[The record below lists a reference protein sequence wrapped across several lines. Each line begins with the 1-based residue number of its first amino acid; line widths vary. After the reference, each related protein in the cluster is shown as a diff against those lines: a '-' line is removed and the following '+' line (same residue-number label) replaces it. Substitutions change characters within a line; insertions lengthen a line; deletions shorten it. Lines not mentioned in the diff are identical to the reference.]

1 MTGKIFGTRRRLLT
15 GIGSTV
21 GLATIGGGAAIWLT
35 SDRSIDRSIRTF
47 KGHSDFVFS
56 VALSRDG
63 RAALSGSNDM
73 TVKLWD
79 VATGKVLHTFTGH
92 SGLVG
97 SVAFSPHVKKPGFDL
112 RGFTP
117 TALSASH
124 DKTLKL
130 WHVETGTV
138 LRTFT
143 GHSGPVYSVAFAPD
157 GLTALSSSEDRTLKL
172 WDASSGTELRTF
184 TGNALPNSVAHT
196 ALSVAF
202 LPDGRIA
209 LSGGDDMTVKLWEVA
224 TGKELRTFSGH
235 SERVSSVAFSPD
247 GRTAL
252 SGSFD
257 KTLKLWDLTGL

>member
-1 MTGKIFGTRRRLLT
+1 Y
-15 GIGSTV
+15 
-21 GLATIGGGAAIWLT
+21 
-35 SDRSIDRSIRTF
+35 
-47 KGHSDFVFS
+47 
-56 VALSRDG
+56 
-63 RAALSGSNDM
+63 
-73 TVKLWD
+73 
-79 VATGKVLHTFTGH
+79 
-92 SGLVG
+92 
-97 SVAFSPHVKKPGFDL
+97 VKKPGFDL

-157 GLTALSSSEDRTLKL
+157 GLTALSSSVDRTLKPG
-172 WDASSGTELRTF
+172 DASSGTELRTF

-209 LSGGDDMTVKLWEVA
+209 LSGGAEGELKLWEVA
-224 TGKELRTFSGH
+224 TGKELQTITMDD
-235 SERVSSVAFSPD
+235 SVYAVALSPD
-247 GRTAL
+247 GLIAL
-252 SGSFD
+252 SAIGGGKPQNNKGETRGEVGAPPRHTAQDDFVPFSPHRPD
-257 KTLKLWDLTGL
+257 PPARRHSEEDQPSGDSPPRK